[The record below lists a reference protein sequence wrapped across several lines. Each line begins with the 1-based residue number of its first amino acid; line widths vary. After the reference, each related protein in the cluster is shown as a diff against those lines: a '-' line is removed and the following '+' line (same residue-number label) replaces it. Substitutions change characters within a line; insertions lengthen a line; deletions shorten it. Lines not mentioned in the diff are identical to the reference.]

1 MAASSGPIF
10 LPQIALQHD
19 FASVFADVRDNTV
32 VAEDIYLSCYRPGSQ
47 SIHGKVTVSKDETA
61 PDALVLES
69 RGGVELTR
77 SGSHTFSVSCPALSI
92 SETSL
97 HAPYQ
102 TIDVNKTQGLVRRI
116 SAFDASPDRHLIATG
131 HFDGAVT
138 LLSTAM
144 TSLVSINAT
153 KKLHMST
160 VLSLRFFPSSKVLL
174 SASSDFSLNIISTA
188 TPSGEND
195 LPLLAVPRVLKG
207 HKSGVTD
214 TAILGVGRNVL
225 SCSKDGTIRLWDVGE
240 ARKIGS
246 SLASEEF
253 KPIIKMAVSSQS
265 VAESRNE
272 AWSGLLPPN
281 GEPRD
286 VASGPTSAA
295 DDNSPGNVIYAALND
310 GSFNVFDLRARNVIY
325 TSPKSIAPDS
335 SRSGLSAIAYDA
347 RSHILATG
355 SQKGIITLFDARF
368 LPASSTSSGPSS
380 SLSPA
385 ILLSF
390 QRSNASI
397 DDLLF
402 VPPTAYSAIETHPHL
417 LVAPADGF
425 PFRASVHPNGPR
437 VVEEYVGFADE
448 GVRVARMTQ
457 RDGNN
462 VLGDVW
468 CVGDDGIV
476 RRY

>member
-1 MAASSGPIF
+1 MT
-10 LPQIALQHD
+10 
-19 FASVFADVRDNTV
+19 FANVFADVRDNTV

-47 SIHGKVTVSKDETA
+47 SVHGKVTVSKDETA

-69 RGGVELTR
+69 RGGVELAR
-77 SGSHTFSVSCPALSI
+77 SGSHTFSVSCPSLSI
-92 SETSL
+92 SETLL

-144 TSLVSINAT
+144 TSLVPINAT
-153 KKLHMST
+153 KNLHMST

-246 SLASEEF
+246 SLASEGF
-253 KPIIKMAVSSQS
+253 KPIIKIGLGTRRGLDCFHQMASH
-265 VAESRNE
+265 ERRT
-272 AWSGLLPPN
+272 P
-281 GEPRD
+281 
-286 VASGPTSAA
+286 GPTSAA

-310 GSFNVFDLRARNVIY
+310 GSFNVFDLRARNAIY
-325 TSPKSIAPDS
+325 ASPKSIGSDS
-335 SRSGLSAIAYDA
+335 SRSGLTAIAYDA

-368 LPASSTSSGPSS
+368 LPASSTSSGPLS

-448 GVRVARMTQ
+448 GVRVVRMTQ